1 MDVERKELDLPRNTH
16 MSRSR
21 YSRLN
26 CETLEARD
34 VPSTATLSS
43 TGVLKILGTPAD
55 DEITVRQVAGVISID
70 NTTIQYASSTVA
82 SVPVA
87 SVKRID
93 IWGYAGDD
101 TIFLGAANQEVVVKT
116 NIYGGIGNDWV
127 YGGIGTD
134 TIKGGAGHDSIF
146 GNLGTDALYGN
157 DGHDFL
163 DDGDRLNSEIVAGGL
178 GWDWNADV
186 VAIGGTRTKDVQQG
200 DSPTCSF
207 LASLSGLCDI
217 GYDFREWITYD
228 GVNEEGVP
236 VYSVAFWDGSDWAEQ
251 TIEFDGTLFD
261 SDADPRV
268 EGESW
273 VVLMNRAWM
282 AWRDDDGTALPEEAI
297 YALTGTEASSADYTD
312 TMMADAELDV
322 IIDTLNQGGMVVAA
336 TGNEQYL
343 ATDIL
348 IASHS
353 YTVQDV
359 QEYRGQIWLTLRN
372 PWGIDGGALTSGNKY
387 DGFVFVTWEE
397 FQQSMVTLAT
407 F

>member
-1 MDVERKELDLPRNTH
+1 MTRL
-16 MSRSR
+16 RSF
-21 YSRLN
+21 RLN
-26 CETLEARD
+26 CEHLEARD
-34 VPSTATLSS
+34 VPSTAMLTS
-43 TGVLKILGTPAD
+43 TGVLKILGTTAAD
-55 DEITVRQVAGVISID
+55 SITVRHEAGSI
-70 NTTIQYASSTVA
+70 TIDDTSIQSGGSTFD
-82 SVPVA
+82 SIPVA
-87 SVKRID
+87 SIKRID
-93 IWGYAGDD
+93 IWGYEGDD
-101 TIFLGAANQEVVVKT
+101 VIFLGAAGQEVAIKT
-116 NIYGGIGNDWV
+116 NVYGGIGNDWI
-127 YGGIGTD
+127 YGGIGKD
-134 TIKGGAGHDSIF
+134 TINGGNGNDSLF

-157 DGHDFL
+157 NGDDFL
-163 DDGDRLNSEIVAGGL
+163 DDGDRLKSEIVAGGW
-178 GWDWNADV
+178 GYDWNADV
-186 VAIGGTRTKDVQQG
+186 VAIGGTRAKDVQQVN
-200 DSPTCSF
+200 SPTCSF
-207 LASLSGLCDI
+207 LASVSGLCDI

-236 VYSVAFWDGSDWAEQ
+236 VYSVAFWDGSDWAWQ
-251 TIEFDGTLFD
+251 SVEFDGTLYD
-261 SDADPRV
+261 SDTDPRV

-282 AWRDDDGTALPEEAI
+282 AWRDDDGTALPHEAI

-322 IIDTLNQGGMVVAA
+322 IIDTLNAGGMIVAG

-348 IASHS
+348 IASHT

-372 PWGIDGGALTSGNKY
+372 PWGIDGGALTSGNKL

-397 FQQSMVTLAT
+397 FQQSMVYLAA